1 MGFEP
6 QIRTLINAIPQ
17 GRQTMM
23 FSATWP
29 KEVRKLAADYLR
41 SPVHIQIG
49 SHDNAANKDIQ
60 QHAIIV
66 RNIMEKQD
74 KVREILRNMSNP
86 EDRVLIFVNT
96 KRMCEQLG
104 YELRRERIYCATIH
118 GDREQRE
125 RDQALQAFKSGRSP
139 VLAAT
144 DVAAR
149 GLDIKGVKMVINFDA
164 ATNAED
170 HVHRIGRT
178 GRAGQPG
185 TAITFLDHS
194 EAKQAWEVMRSME
207 KVGQQIT
214 PELRELAARGGGG
227 RDYGYGRKGGK
238 GGNRKGGGKGG
249 FRGGKGSG
257 YGGGRPSFGGGFG
270 GSGGNLNGGASK
282 FGCDGGG
289 FGGPRMPSDR
299 MQGA

>member
-178 GRAGQPG
+178 GRAGQKG
-185 TAITFLDHS
+185 YAVALISDRDAHALRGII
-194 EAKQAWEVMRSME
+194 EVMKRTNQE
-207 KVGQQIT
+207 VT
-214 PELRELAARGGGG
+214 PEIERMAANAGPPPPSG
-227 RDYGYGRKGGK
+227 RAL
-238 GGNRKGGGKGG
+238 RKGGGKGG
-249 FRGGKGSG
+249 G
-257 YGGGRPSFGGGFG
+257 YRSY
-270 GSGGNLNGGASK
+270 
-282 FGCDGGG
+282 
-289 FGGPRMPSDR
+289 
-299 MQGA
+299 

>member
-178 GRAGQPG
+178 GRIGNMGVSTSFVTGWEPALKNIVRQIQS
-185 TAITFLDHS
+185 TNA
-194 EAKQAWEVMRSME
+194 EKQAEGEAVADIPGWVVEQAERST
-207 KVGQQIT
+207 GAT
-214 PELRELAARGGGG
+214 NR
-227 RDYGYGRKGGK
+227 YG
-238 GGNRKGGGKGG
+238 GG
-249 FRGGKGSG
+249 FRKKPGEGRPERGTYGSG
-257 YGGGRPSFGGGFG
+257 VQYSSPPPDFDRGNFRSGF
-270 GSGGNLNGGASK
+270 SR
-282 FGCDGGG
+282 DGV
-289 FGGPRMPSDR
+289 GPGQPQSWAKGLPPRR
-299 MQGA
+299 RR